1 MGIGLICALTQKRY
15 LNASDF
21 VNKTTFSFR
30 KYEGANKFQVKKNE
44 QAIAIKQAI
53 TKHIF

>member
-21 VNKTTFSFR
+21 VNKTIFSFR